1 MNKTCAFQES
11 LETMEL
17 KEAGGKTLPAI
28 AVFTLS
34 IKALKDHLL
43 DMLDTRGTTLQAEEV
58 LWVLTVPAIWT
69 DSAKFFMRKAAL
81 GVIFLHIFNFNFFS
95 LSFIYVLVL
104 YI

>member
-1 MNKTCAFQES
+1 
-11 LETMEL
+11 MEL

-43 DMLDTRGTTLQAEEV
+43 DMLDTRGTTLRAEEV

-81 GVIFLHIFNFNFFS
+81 KVIFWNIFIINFSHRF
-95 LSFIYVLVL
+95 VLNKFGKHLFLCNIRLV
-104 YI
+104 

>member
-1 MNKTCAFQES
+1 
-11 LETMEL
+11 MEL

-43 DMLDTRGTTLQAEEV
+43 DMLDTRGTTLRAEEV

-81 GVIFLHIFNFNFFS
+81 KVIFWNIFIINFSHRFVLNKLHLFLCNIR
-95 LSFIYVLVL
+95 LV
-104 YI
+104 

>member
-1 MNKTCAFQES
+1 
-11 LETMEL
+11 MEL

-43 DMLDTRGTTLQAEEV
+43 DMLDTRGTTLRAEEV

-81 GVIFLHIFNFNFFS
+81 KVIFWNIFIINFSHLF
-95 LSFIYVLVL
+95 VLV
-104 YI
+104 YIYFFVT

>member
-1 MNKTCAFQES
+1 
-11 LETMEL
+11 MEL

-43 DMLDTRGTTLQAEEV
+43 DMLDTRGTTLRAEEA

-81 GVIFLHIFNFNFFS
+81 KVIFWNIFIINSSHRF
-95 LSFIYVLVL
+95 VLNKFGIHLFLCNIRLV
-104 YI
+104 

>member
-1 MNKTCAFQES
+1 
-11 LETMEL
+11 MEL

-81 GVIFLHIFNFNFFS
+81 RVIFCTFFILIF
-95 LSFIYVLVL
+95 FIEFYLCFGSVYKFGIDIFLCNIRLV
-104 YI
+104 

>member
-1 MNKTCAFQES
+1 
-11 LETMEL
+11 MEL

-43 DMLDTRGTTLQAEEV
+43 DMLDTRGTTLRAEEV

-81 GVIFLHIFNFNFFS
+81 KVIFWNIFIINFSHLF
-95 LSFIYVLVL
+95 VLV
-104 YI
+104 YIYFFVI

>member
-1 MNKTCAFQES
+1 
-11 LETMEL
+11 MEL

-43 DMLDTRGTTLQAEEV
+43 DMLDTRGTTLRAEEV

-81 GVIFLHIFNFNFFS
+81 KVIFWNIFIITFS
-95 LSFIYVLVL
+95 HRFVLNKFGIHLFLCNIRLV
-104 YI
+104 

>member
-1 MNKTCAFQES
+1 
-11 LETMEL
+11 MEL

-43 DMLDTRGTTLQAEEV
+43 DMLDTRGTTLRAEEV

-81 GVIFLHIFNFNFFS
+81 RVIFWNIFIINFSHRF
-95 LSFIYVLVL
+95 VLNKFGIHLFLCNIRLV
-104 YI
+104 

>member
-1 MNKTCAFQES
+1 
-11 LETMEL
+11 MEL

-43 DMLDTRGTTLQAEEV
+43 DMLDTRGTTLRAEEV

-81 GVIFLHIFNFNFFS
+81 KVNFWNIFIINFSHLF
-95 LSFIYVLVL
+95 VLV
-104 YI
+104 YIYFFVI

>member
-1 MNKTCAFQES
+1 
-11 LETMEL
+11 MEL

-43 DMLDTRGTTLQAEEV
+43 DMLDTRGTTLRAEEV

-81 GVIFLHIFNFNFFS
+81 KVIFWNIFIINFSHRF
-95 LSFIYVLVL
+95 VLNNSGTIHLFLCNIRLV
-104 YI
+104 